1 MLHYLL
7 YKALSDERSRNAVAA
22 ARRHE
27 VIAAAAHDSRDT
39 TGWASRLKDVTRR
52 TVALLSGPRGARAGS
67 TVTSPRVGGSRMTSA
82 SGAGPIGCA
91 A

>member
-7 YKALSDERSRNAVAA
+7 YKALSDERTRNAVAA

-27 VIAAAAHDSRDT
+27 LIAAATHDSRDS
-39 TGWASRLKDVTRR
+39 TGWASRLKDVTNRMA
-52 TVALLSGPRGARAGS
+52 ALLSGTRGARAGS
-67 TVTSPRVGGSRMTSA
+67 TVTSTRGGGSTMPSA

-91 A
+91 P